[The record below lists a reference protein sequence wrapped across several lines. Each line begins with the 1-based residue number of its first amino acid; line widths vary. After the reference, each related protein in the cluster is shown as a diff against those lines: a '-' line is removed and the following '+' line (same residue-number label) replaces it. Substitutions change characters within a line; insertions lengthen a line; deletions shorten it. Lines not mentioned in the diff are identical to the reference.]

1 MCAYLLLVVGASER
15 ERKRERQRDRERVKG
30 SKREIES
37 ERENKRERER
47 ERERESEQ
55 EREKKMRKSRERE
68 REGGT
73 PPVHTPA
80 LPTLRGQALQQFAQA
95 LGDLVEV
102 GHTRVG
108 EGHVDAA
115 TTPPALVLGIVR
127 GRRLF
132 LALLV
137 PRHIISCGDLR
148 SLKKKI
154 KSAFVTTCLD
164 THTQAFRV

>member
-47 ERERESEQ
+47 ERERKRTR
-55 EREKKMRKSRERE
+55 EREKNEKIE
-68 REGGT
+68 REGEGGRDASIA
-73 PPVHTPA
+73 HSRA
-80 LPTLRGQALQQFAQA
+80 PTLRGQALQQFAQA
-95 LGDLVEV
+95 LGDLVEL

>member
-1 MCAYLLLVVGASER
+1 
-15 ERKRERQRDRERVKG
+15 
-30 SKREIES
+30 
-37 ERENKRERER
+37 
-47 ERERESEQ
+47 
-55 EREKKMRKSRERE
+55 MRKSRERE

-73 PPVHTPA
+73 PPLHTPA

-148 SLKKKI
+148 SLKKI

>member
-1 MCAYLLLVVGASER
+1 
-15 ERKRERQRDRERVKG
+15 
-30 SKREIES
+30 
-37 ERENKRERER
+37 
-47 ERERESEQ
+47 
-55 EREKKMRKSRERE
+55 MRKSRERE

-80 LPTLRGQALQQFAQA
+80 LPTLRGQALQQLAQA

-154 KSAFVTTCLD
+154 KSAS
-164 THTQAFRV
+164 TQALARRLS

>member
-1 MCAYLLLVVGASER
+1 MCLFTFSGRCERAREKKGETERSRESKREQERDRER
-15 ERKRERQRDRERVKG
+15 ERKQE
-30 SKREIES
+30 
-37 ERENKRERER
+37 RERER
-47 ERERESEQ
+47 ERERESAQ

-73 PPVHTPA
+73 PPLHTPA

-148 SLKKKI
+148 SLKKKLNQH
-154 KSAFVTTCLD
+154 S
-164 THTQAFRV
+164 

>member
-1 MCAYLLLVVGASER
+1 
-15 ERKRERQRDRERVKG
+15 
-30 SKREIES
+30 
-37 ERENKRERER
+37 
-47 ERERESEQ
+47 
-55 EREKKMRKSRERE
+55 MRKSRERE

-73 PPVHTPA
+73 PPVHTLA

-137 PRHIISCGDLR
+137 PRHIISCADLR

>member
-47 ERERESEQ
+47 EKESEQ
-55 EREKKMRKSRERE
+55 EREKMRKSRERE

-148 SLKKKI
+148 SLKKN
-154 KSAFVTTCLD
+154 
-164 THTQAFRV
+164 

>member
-1 MCAYLLLVVGASER
+1 
-15 ERKRERQRDRERVKG
+15 
-30 SKREIES
+30 
-37 ERENKRERER
+37 
-47 ERERESEQ
+47 
-55 EREKKMRKSRERE
+55 MRKSREKE
-68 REGGT
+68 RKGGT
-73 PPVHTPA
+73 PPLHMPA

-127 GRRLF
+127 GRLLFLALDVRGRRLF

-137 PRHIISCGDLR
+137 PSHIIGCEDLR
-148 SLKKKI
+148 SLKKN
-154 KSAFVTTCLD
+154 
-164 THTQAFRV
+164 

>member
-47 ERERESEQ
+47 EKESEQ
-55 EREKKMRKSRERE
+55 EREKMRKSRERE

>member
-1 MCAYLLLVVGASER
+1 
-15 ERKRERQRDRERVKG
+15 
-30 SKREIES
+30 
-37 ERENKRERER
+37 
-47 ERERESEQ
+47 
-55 EREKKMRKSRERE
+55 MRKSRERE

-73 PPVHTPA
+73 PPLHTPA

-137 PRHIISCGDLR
+137 PRHIIGCGDLR
-148 SLKKKI
+148 SLKKKV

>member
-1 MCAYLLLVVGASER
+1 
-15 ERKRERQRDRERVKG
+15 
-30 SKREIES
+30 
-37 ERENKRERER
+37 
-47 ERERESEQ
+47 
-55 EREKKMRKSRERE
+55 MRKSRERE
-68 REGGT
+68 REGAP

-137 PRHIISCGDLR
+137 PRHIMGCGDLR
-148 SLKKKI
+148 SLKKK
-154 KSAFVTTCLD
+154 SAFVTTN
-164 THTQAFRV
+164 THTQAFWV

>member
-1 MCAYLLLVVGASER
+1 
-15 ERKRERQRDRERVKG
+15 
-30 SKREIES
+30 
-37 ERENKRERER
+37 
-47 ERERESEQ
+47 
-55 EREKKMRKSRERE
+55 MRKSRERE

-73 PPVHTPA
+73 PPLHTPA

-164 THTQAFRV
+164 THPSVQGLAFVDMKKTNLKSLSQCPNCGHG

>member
-1 MCAYLLLVVGASER
+1 
-15 ERKRERQRDRERVKG
+15 
-30 SKREIES
+30 
-37 ERENKRERER
+37 
-47 ERERESEQ
+47 
-55 EREKKMRKSRERE
+55 MRKSRERE

-132 LALLV
+132 LALLLFVREHVHILGFLCV
-137 PRHIISCGDLR
+137 PIY
-148 SLKKKI
+148 
-154 KSAFVTTCLD
+154 F
-164 THTQAFRV
+164 

>member
-1 MCAYLLLVVGASER
+1 M
-15 ERKRERQRDRERVKG
+15 
-30 SKREIES
+30 
-37 ERENKRERER
+37 
-47 ERERESEQ
+47 
-55 EREKKMRKSRERE
+55 
-68 REGGT
+68 
-73 PPVHTPA
+73 HTPT

-137 PRHIISCGDLR
+137 PRHIIGCGDLR
-148 SLKKKI
+148 SLKKKLNQH
-154 KSAFVTTCLD
+154 S
-164 THTQAFRV
+164 

>member
-1 MCAYLLLVVGASER
+1 
-15 ERKRERQRDRERVKG
+15 
-30 SKREIES
+30 
-37 ERENKRERER
+37 
-47 ERERESEQ
+47 
-55 EREKKMRKSRERE
+55 MRKSRERE

-137 PRHIISCGDLR
+137 PRHIISCRDLR

>member
-1 MCAYLLLVVGASER
+1 
-15 ERKRERQRDRERVKG
+15 
-30 SKREIES
+30 
-37 ERENKRERER
+37 
-47 ERERESEQ
+47 
-55 EREKKMRKSRERE
+55 MRKSRERE

-137 PRHIISCGDLR
+137 PRHIISCADLR

-154 KSAFVTTCLD
+154 KSEFVTTCLD
-164 THTQAFRV
+164 THTQAFRA

>member
-1 MCAYLLLVVGASER
+1 
-15 ERKRERQRDRERVKG
+15 
-30 SKREIES
+30 
-37 ERENKRERER
+37 
-47 ERERESEQ
+47 
-55 EREKKMRKSRERE
+55 MRKSRERE

-95 LGDLVEV
+95 LGDLVEL

-115 TTPPALVLGIVR
+115 TTPPALVL
-127 GRRLF
+127 L
-132 LALLV
+132 LARLV
-137 PRHIISCGDLR
+137 PRHIIGCGDLR

>member
-47 ERERESEQ
+47 ERERKRTR
-55 EREKKMRKSRERE
+55 EREKNEKIE
-68 REGGT
+68 REGEGGRD
-73 PPVHTPA
+73 A